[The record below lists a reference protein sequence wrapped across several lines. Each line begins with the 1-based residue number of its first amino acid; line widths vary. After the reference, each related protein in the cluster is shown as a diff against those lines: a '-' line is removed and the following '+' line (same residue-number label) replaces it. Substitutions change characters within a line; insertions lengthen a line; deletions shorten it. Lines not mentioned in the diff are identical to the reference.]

1 MCEDLNFSFSP
12 ATIRNEMAGL
22 VSLGYLYQPHI
33 SSGRVPSC
41 QGYRMYINKLM
52 EKKPLPV
59 EERNLINGILST
71 SSTDPESLFKS
82 TVSVLSDITGLACV
96 ITAPPDGKSKVRD
109 IKFVQVS
116 RHSAMIVIIT
126 SSGMIKNKLFR
137 CEYDLN
143 SDILHMF
150 SEILNQKFRGKS
162 LDVIT
167 PEFMN
172 FLVDGN
178 KELSFLL
185 MPVIGVLIKASEE
198 ACEVAIK
205 IKGQKNLLSIPDID
219 PETVID
225 IFNFIENKE
234 KLLDV
239 LNLTEYGIKFSIGEE
254 NIYTE
259 LQNASVAST
268 RYSIGDKSG
277 VIAVIGPTRM
287 NYSKIASQLQYI
299 SALVGVLLERMLEK

>member
-1 MCEDLNFSFSP
+1 M
-12 ATIRNEMAGL
+12 
-22 VSLGYLYQPHI
+22 
-33 SSGRVPSC
+33 
-41 QGYRMYINKLM
+41 
-52 EKKPLPV
+52 
-59 EERNLINGILST
+59 
-71 SSTDPESLFKS
+71 
-82 TVSVLSDITGLACV
+82 LSDITGLACV

-219 PETVID
+219 PETVIN